1 MPEYHFTGTSPRV
14 LTGLSQG
21 VNATS
26 IPAHGD
32 APAYGST
39 IEANTGDVIRTDAP
53 YDHPEL
59 APWSEP
65 MPDVV
70 PIQLVAADSTPEQ
83 IAAGLQAVQDAAA
96 AGADGLDIL
105 NAAAHDAMTAEGAP
119 APAEPTN

>member
-26 IPAHGD
+26 TPAHGD

-39 IEANTGDVIRTDAP
+39 IEANTGDVIRTDVP
-53 YDHPEL
+53 YEHPEL

-65 MPDVV
+65 VPDVV
-70 PIQLVAADSTPEQ
+70 PIQLVAAPEPV
-83 IAAGLQAVQDAAA
+83 ADQAP
-96 AGADGLDIL
+96 AD
-105 NAAAHDAMTAEGAP
+105 MTAEGAP